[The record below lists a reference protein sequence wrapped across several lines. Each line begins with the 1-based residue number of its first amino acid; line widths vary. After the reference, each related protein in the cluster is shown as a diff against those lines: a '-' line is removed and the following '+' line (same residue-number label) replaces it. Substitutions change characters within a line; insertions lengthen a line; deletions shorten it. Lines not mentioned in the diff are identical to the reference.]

1 MSVGRANTGTFLAV
15 KDVLLWER
23 DARAGCCHRS
33 KPRDEYAQVVISG
46 LQVKALSGVGQNVL
60 LSTIGNVSLWEQ
72 NAQAGC
78 CGFKSRLPL
87 FSPSDGALFFPLY
100 PGEVRVSELP
110 PCTRCAALPRS
121 ISSLISRSNG
131 RHTRR
136 ARHRKM
142 RNRSVS
148 RHCGN

>member
-1 MSVGRANTGTFLAV
+1 VSVGRANTGTFLAV

-46 LQVKALSGVGQNVL
+46 LQVKVLSGVGQNGL

-78 CGFKSRLPL
+78 CGSASHAPPL
-87 FSPSDGALFFPLY
+87 SAGYAFRSCQD
-100 PGEVRVSELP
+100 
-110 PCTRCAALPRS
+110 RCRRTLDPQAAL
-121 ISSLISRSNG
+121 
-131 RHTRR
+131 
-136 ARHRKM
+136 
-142 RNRSVS
+142 
-148 RHCGN
+148 

>member
-46 LQVKALSGVGQNVL
+46 LQVKVLSGVGQNVL

-72 NAQAGC
+72 NAQAGSW
-78 CGFKSRLPL
+78 GSRSQCKNRA
-87 FSPSDGALFFPLY
+87 FQDKRSPASRPRSACGAL
-100 PGEVRVSELP
+100 
-110 PCTRCAALPRS
+110 
-121 ISSLISRSNG
+121 G
-131 RHTRR
+131 RHAAWGLSCDNHPAQR
-136 ARHRKM
+136 ARVGVPTEGGRQE
-142 RNRSVS
+142 
-148 RHCGN
+148 